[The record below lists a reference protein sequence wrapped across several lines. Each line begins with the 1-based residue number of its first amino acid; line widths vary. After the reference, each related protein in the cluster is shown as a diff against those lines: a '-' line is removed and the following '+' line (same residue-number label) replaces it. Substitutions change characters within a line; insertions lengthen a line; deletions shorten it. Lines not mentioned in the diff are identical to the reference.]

1 LQAVDEMARSQL
13 GRMLAAHEIGLIASF
28 LRTLTG
34 EYRGRP
40 LSDRKESV
48 P

>member
-1 LQAVDEMARSQL
+1 MARSQL
-13 GRMLAAHEIGLIASF
+13 GRELPEHDVQSIVQF

-34 EYRGRP
+34 EYRGRR
-40 LSDRKESV
+40 LSADDEQAT